1 MEILMGCEQG
11 FLKQLLDTLPVGV
24 LILEA
29 PQGKIIMSNEEMD
42 RIHQRKF
49 PISSLTDE
57 YMEWRLFSMDGR
69 PYKLEDYPHNR
80 SLHHEEVIKNEE
92 ARLMRNDEKII
103 TISINSAP
111 IYDSAGRMTHV
122 VVESTDMTD
131 RVRCEDALAGIYNV
145 Q

>member
-1 MEILMGCEQG
+1 
-11 FLKQLLDTLPVGV
+11 
-24 LILEA
+24 
-29 PQGKIIMSNEEMD
+29 
-42 RIHQRKF
+42 
-49 PISSLTDE
+49 
-57 YMEWRLFSMDGR
+57 MDGR

-131 RVRCEDALAGIYNV
+131 RMRCEDALSGYITCSDQSDISLSPQKYRLASCTFLAP
-145 Q
+145 